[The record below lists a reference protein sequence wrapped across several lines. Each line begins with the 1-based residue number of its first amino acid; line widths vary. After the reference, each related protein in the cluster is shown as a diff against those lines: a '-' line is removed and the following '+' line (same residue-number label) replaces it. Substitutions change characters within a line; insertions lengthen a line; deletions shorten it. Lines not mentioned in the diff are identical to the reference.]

1 MTAPTPQW
9 ASTAPPTRIRKWPW
23 IVSAIVVVLALAAA
37 AAFAATSRTTTVQGQ
52 VTGTAE
58 ARYLAWGTD
67 KTGFVVSPGG
77 ECAGQGQVDD
87 IRRGAVVT
95 VYDAAGAIIGT
106 GQLEAGT
113 GTDGSCVFPFAID
126 DVRVG
131 DFVQVEVAHRGRL
144 TYSAAEVEAG
154 IRMDV
159 RED

>member
-1 MTAPTPQW
+1 
-9 ASTAPPTRIRKWPW
+9 
-23 IVSAIVVVLALAAA
+23 VLAVVAAIA
-37 AAFAATSRTTTVQGQ
+37 VTSRTTTVRGQ
-52 VTGTAE
+52 VAGAAE

-77 ECAGQGQVDD
+77 ECAGQGRVAD
-87 IRRGAVVT
+87 IRRGAIVT
-95 VYDAAGAIIGT
+95 VYDASGAIIGT
-106 GQLEAGT
+106 GQLEAGA

-144 TYSAAEVEAG
+144 TYSADEVAAG